1 MNLIKISRDLPAVE
15 MGRIVVRVVV
25 VVVVVVGKPR
35 LWGGWNIKL

>member
-15 MGRIVVRVVV
+15 MGRIVVREEGRE
-25 VVVVVVGKPR
+25 VVVGKPR